1 MNFEKQLLEGN
12 STNNALEREDA
23 KECSR
28 ARENEDESYSDDQD
42 SSGSKSGPDNT
53 PMTFQHREG
62 SQTGVK
68 GVIADYKHNTREQ
81 NRRHEEQKAASKAQY
96 SAASRRNINDNGD
109 RTLWTKEDLNK
120 NTQRSEDEL
129 DDLDLEDE
137 ELVFE
142 EYKQERLRQINESKR
157 GISAKDMFGSLL
169 AVSPDEYAEMVD
181 QQAGSGVPI
190 VVLLLRS
197 DYASERLA
205 LFIRQLVADYNHAI
219 FLSVSASECGFTD
232 TEMVP
237 IVLVYKNGR
246 LEHNLVHVVDQL
258 DDPVNFEQDDVK
270 RLVEKIL
277 HK

>member
-1 MNFEKQLLEGN
+1 MNFEKQLLEGKGI
-12 STNNALEREDA
+12 NNVPECEDIGER
-23 KECSR
+23 SR
-28 ARENEDESYSDDQD
+28 TRENEDESYSDDQN
-42 SSGSKSGPDNT
+42 SSGSKSSPDTT
-53 PMTFQHREG
+53 PMAFQHREG

-96 SAASRRNINDNGD
+96 ATASRRNISDNGD
-109 RTLWTKEDLNK
+109 RTLWTKDDLNK
-120 NTQRSEDEL
+120 NTQGSEDEL

-157 GISAKDMFGSLL
+157 GGSAKGMFGSLL
-169 AVSPDEYAEMVD
+169 AVVPDEYVEMVD
-181 QQAGSGVPI
+181 QQAESGVPI
-190 VVLLLRS
+190 VVLLLGS
-197 DYASERLA
+197 NYASERLA

-219 FLSVSASECGFTD
+219 FMSVSASECGFTD

-258 DDPVNFEQDDVK
+258 DDPVNFEQDDD
-270 RLVEKIL
+270 IA
-277 HK
+277 